1 MTPRARDVIN
11 MDATQTTIQVY
22 LLGSPN
28 SGKSLLFNA
37 ITGEEQ
43 LVGNWCGKTTEACS
57 RTMTYNGRAVAFAD
71 LPGIYGLGAHTPEE
85 RAVQAFLDE
94 HPPDVVLV
102 MLDAIN
108 MERSLYLAVQALE
121 IFHRVGAVLTK
132 LDVAKANG
140 VTVDADK
147 LSARLGIP
155 ILTGSGAGE
164 VDRRQLFNTIFAL
177 RDKPPATPSF
187 AVSYPPAVENYLHR
201 LAASQPGQPLEQRC
215 RALRLL
221 AAGSASDAE
230 ELTTDMEIEMASARY
245 QTVQDILAQCVR
257 QSPGRVEAWT
267 DRLDRV
273 ALHPYL
279 GVPVMVLV
287 FGVLFYITFAV
298 SRPASVFL
306 SDAFDVFGALV
317 AKGFNLVGVPP
328 VITSLV
334 TDGIIKG
341 VGATMGFVP
350 QIVVFFLFYNALQ
363 DSGYIVRVAFLMDRL
378 MRLVGLHGKTFL
390 PIIVGYS
397 CNVNG
402 ILASRILRGRDRITA
417 ILISTF
423 APCSARFGVIVFLAG
438 AFFASREAALV
449 MLLVLAVG
457 VLLMSAVALAIRRLL
472 PRTADTTFMMD
483 MPLYQ
488 VPHWS
493 VLFAATWKNTKA
505 FLARIKNVIIYA
517 SVVVWFLS
525 NFPGGGFE
533 QSYMALIGHA
543 IEPFGALMGLNWQ
556 LIVALIMGIA
566 AKETTLSAL
575 GIMYNAANDTGSL
588 AVVLPAHITPLAAF
602 TFILVYMIYIPC
614 VATVATIVKE
624 TGDWRYGAV
633 SIMGSLTIA
642 VLLGMLVY
650 NIGRLL
656 F

>member
-1 MTPRARDVIN
+1 
-11 MDATQTTIQVY
+11 MDAIRNTLQVH

-28 SGKSLLFNA
+28 SGKSLLFNTL
-37 ITGEEQ
+37 TGEAQ

-57 RTMTYNGRAVAFAD
+57 RTVLYNGRAVAFAD

-85 RAVQAFLDE
+85 RAVQAFLHD

-102 MLDAIN
+102 VLDAIN

-121 IFHRVGAVLTK
+121 IFPRVGIVLTK

-140 VTVDADK
+140 ITIDADK
-147 LSARLGIP
+147 LSALLGAPVI
-155 ILTGSGAGE
+155 TGAGAGE
-164 VDRRQLFNTIFAL
+164 VDRRQLFRSIFFL
-177 RDKPPATPSF
+177 HDKPLANRPYMVA
-187 AVSYPPAVENYLHR
+187 YPRTVENYLHR
-201 LAASQPGQPLEQRC
+201 LAAGQPGEPREQRR
-215 RALRLL
+215 RALLSL
-221 AAGSASDAE
+221 AAGNTADVE
-230 ELTTDMEIEMASARY
+230 EMAADVEIEMAGARY
-245 QTVQDILAQCVR
+245 QAVQDIITPCVR
-257 QSPGRVEAWT
+257 QTPGRVEAWT
-267 DRLDRV
+267 ERLDRL

-279 GVPVMVLV
+279 GVPVMVLI

-306 SDAFDVFGALV
+306 SDAFDAFGALV
-317 AKGFNLVGVPP
+317 ANGCNTIGVPP

-341 VGATMGFVP
+341 IGATMGFVP
-350 QIVVFFLFYNALQ
+350 QIIVFFLFYNALQ

-417 ILISTF
+417 ILVSSF
-423 APCSARFGVIVFLAG
+423 APCSARFGVIVFLTG

-449 MLLVLAVG
+449 MLLVLALG
-457 VLLMSAVALAIRRLL
+457 VLLMSAVALAIRHIL
-472 PRTADTTFMMD
+472 PYTAETTFMMD

-493 VLFAATWKNTKA
+493 VLFASTWKNTRA

-525 NFPGGGFE
+525 NFPGGGFDY
-533 QSYMALIGHA
+533 SYMAIIGHA
-543 IEPFGALMGLNWQ
+543 IEPFGALMGMNWQ
-556 LIVALIMGIA
+556 LIVALIMGVA

-575 GIMYNAANDTGSL
+575 GIMYSAANDTGSL
-588 AVVLPAHITPLAAF
+588 AMVLPAHITPLAAF

-633 SIMGSLTIA
+633 SILGSLTIA
-642 VLLGMLVY
+642 VLLGMVVY

-656 F
+656 S